1 MYVYTTVQLHTVFI
15 HPRYPTVQ
23 LLPMVSAKAVSDANQ
38 YNNQSRKAVSDAN
51 GQDVFLTEE
60 KNDNVL
66 GFLISKVNIV
76 YDYPIVSALVQ
87 KISIVPFLYNLII
100 YCFLNV
106 RSS

>member
-1 MYVYTTVQLHTVFI
+1 
-15 HPRYPTVQ
+15 
-23 LLPMVSAKAVSDANQ
+23 VSCSSYADDMTES
-38 YNNQSRKAVSDAN
+38 N

-76 YDYPIVSALVQ
+76 YDDPIVSALVQ

-100 YCFLNV
+100 YCFLTV